1 MELIALAIP
10 FFLFSIVL
18 EAGYDYW
25 KSSSNKG
32 FYRINDSINDLS
44 LGIVY
49 QVVSILLTQTII
61 LGLYWKVFEYFHVFE
76 LSSYDWKT
84 WILTFFAVDFSYYV
98 FHRCSHERNILWATH
113 VPHHQS
119 EEFNFSVA
127 LRQGAIEDV
136 ASIIFKLPW
145 AIIGIP
151 MDIFFMGV
159 AVNTIFQF
167 FVHTRYI
174 KTLGIVEFIFN
185 TPSHHRVHH
194 ACNPKYLDC
203 NYGGMLIIWDRLFGT
218 FVEEEEEPTFGLVS
232 PLHSWNPIYAN
243 IHYFLHIF
251 RYCRGTSIIEMFRII
266 FIKGPSD
273 MAEIPASNIIIE
285 RPKYDPPLTGL
296 QKIYSSLFFVIAMIV
311 FTCMIIPTLPKDIQ
325 WFYLSYSEQLYIGI
339 LVVVLLLALG
349 LYMEKNKIQDSK
361 HQT

>member
-10 FFLFSIVL
+10 LFLISIVL

-25 KSSSNKG
+25 KSSSSKG

-49 QVVSILLTQTII
+49 QVVSILLTQGFI
-61 LGLYWKVFEYFHVFE
+61 LGLYWKVFGYFHVFE
-76 LSSYDWKT
+76 LSSLDWTT
-84 WILTFFAVDFSYYV
+84 WVLTFFAVDFSYYL
-98 FHRCSHERNILWATH
+98 FHRSSHERNFLWATH

-136 ASIIFKLPW
+136 ASILFKLPW
-145 AIIGIP
+145 ALVGIP
-151 MDIFFMGV
+151 VDIFFMGV
-159 AVNTIFQF
+159 ALNTIFQF

-174 KTLGIVEFIFN
+174 KTLGILEFIFN

-218 FVEEEEEPTFGLVS
+218 FVEEEEEPRFGLVS

-243 IHYFLHIF
+243 THYFINIF
-251 RYCRGTSIIEMFRII
+251 RYCKNTSFLETFTII

-273 MAEIPASNIIIE
+273 MAEIPPATIIVE
-285 RPKYDPPLTGL
+285 RPKYDPSLTTQ
-296 QKIYSSLFFVIAMIV
+296 QKRNSVLFFVIAMIA
-311 FTCMIIPTLPKDIQ
+311 FTCMITPTLPEDIQ
-325 WFYLSYSEQLYIGI
+325 WIHLSYAEQLYIGI
-339 LVVVLLLALG
+339 FVVVFLLALG
-349 LYMEKNKIQDSK
+349 LYMEKNKIPVSK